1 MVGGSGTPAI
11 AVKGRLRR
19 VTGVPEPVSV
29 SQRTIVCTRPD
40 SLLHVDKY
48 RRAATPK
55 LAVHTQETR
64 ASSRFRHQN
73 AQRPRGSPFP
83 AAQTASPDTLLH
95 RGNDIPHTVPITLSG
110 NRCSVPPVGATVSPG
125 ALVAPPAR
133 HQSERYPRWRKGG
146 VRHLANSFTL
156 IGP

>member
-1 MVGGSGTPAI
+1 MVGGPGILEI
-11 AVKGRLRR
+11 AVKGRLRLI
-19 VTGVPEPVSV
+19 TGIPGPVSV

-40 SLLHVDKY
+40 SLLHADNFTWV
-48 RRAATPK
+48 ATSK

-83 AAQTASPDTLLH
+83 AAQKASPDTLLH
-95 RGNDIPHTVPITLSG
+95 RGHDIPHTVPITLSG

-125 ALVAPPAR
+125 ALVAPLAR